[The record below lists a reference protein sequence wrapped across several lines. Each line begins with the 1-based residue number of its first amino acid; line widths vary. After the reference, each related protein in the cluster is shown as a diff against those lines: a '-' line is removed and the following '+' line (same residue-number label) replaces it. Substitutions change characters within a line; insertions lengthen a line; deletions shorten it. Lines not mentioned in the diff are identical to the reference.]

1 MRPKTMRRR
10 RKSTE
15 HIWADTS
22 KCQACWTCVD
32 ECEYGVLGKMDL
44 WFHKH
49 VVIKH
54 AENCRGCQRC
64 VDVCPNGVFK
74 PVIQTPTEVNH

>member
-1 MRPKTMRRR
+1 
-10 RKSTE
+10 
-15 HIWADTS
+15 
-22 KCQACWTCVD
+22 
-32 ECEYGVLGKMDL
+32 MDL